1 MTDCLRG
8 FGACR
13 MPSADR
19 APGDALVMFQTL
31 VLSALY
37 NLSDDQIAYQVR
49 DRLSFMRFPGP
60 GLKNRVPDAKTV
72 WLYRV
77 ALAQAGMVETL
88 FRQFD
93 GHLARQGDIARGGQ
107 ILDAPLWRCRRT
119 ATPAMKTGHQG
130 KRDARRLGKQARDA
144 RTEKRQCPLDE
155 KMARA
160 ILATRTI

>member
-1 MTDCLRG
+1 
-8 FGACR
+8 

-37 NLSDDQIAYQVR
+37 NLSDDQIAYQMR

-77 ALAQAGMVETL
+77 ALAQAGMVETR

-119 ATPAMKTGHQG
+119 ATPAMKTAHQG
-130 KRDARRLGKQARDA
+130 KRDARRLGKQACDA

-160 ILATRTI
+160 ILATRTR